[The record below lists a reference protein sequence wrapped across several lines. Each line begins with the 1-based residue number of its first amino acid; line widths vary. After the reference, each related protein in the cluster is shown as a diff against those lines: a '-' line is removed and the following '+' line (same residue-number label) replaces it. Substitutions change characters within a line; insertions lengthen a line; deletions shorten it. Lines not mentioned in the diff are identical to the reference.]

1 MIGPNAII
9 QNQINNYLDTHGIH
23 DDFEYYYDTLFQD
36 DSSHIVTH
44 EVIPIEYDVYNKAL
58 NIDELLEGLD
68 YEFLTE
74 DFLLKN
80 VQRFTLPPFLAKFNC
95 DHIKQFI
102 ILNVY
107 DVYVITIKILF

>member
-1 MIGPNAII
+1 MIGPNAVN
-9 QNQINNYLDTHGIH
+9 QNQINNFLDTHGIQ
-23 DDFEYYYDTLFQD
+23 DDFEYYYDILFQD

-80 VQRFTLPPFLAKFNC
+80 EIGRASCRERV
-95 DHIKQFI
+95 I
-102 ILNVY
+102 ITG
-107 DVYVITIKILF
+107 IEGCEQKEEHGKGGRIQ